1 MRKFTALCLVMCV
14 ALGLSAQTMTNL
26 AFFPFTG
33 NTASPN
39 TPTSYLAAYGD
50 QTGIAGLYLDGT
62 HGSSSWTSDELTSN
76 NGTVINAQYGVSSD
90 KDLATIN
97 SSANGKSIVFHFST
111 SGYQNVVM
119 TMAARRSATGFNS
132 TEWSY
137 STDGTNFTVLPN
149 FSTTPDTTGTY
160 KLQTLDFTGFSALD
174 DQPNVYLKCTYNGAT
189 ANNGSFRIDNVLIA
203 AYPAGP
209 DVWAPT
215 VSSVVPND
223 ATTLTVTFNEPL
235 DATTAQTVANYAL
248 DNNVTV
254 SAATLNTNVV
264 TLTTSALTEGT
275 AYTLIVNNIAD
286 LAGNVMAPDTIA
298 FTYGVSSEF
307 VCANIAE
314 LRSKLSY
321 AEHDLSAP
329 VNDNTEYKLE
339 GEVIVTAIA
348 AYNNQKVI
356 QDATGA
362 ILIYDPSGTL
372 GNYDVGDKIANL
384 YGTLTN
390 YYGFL
395 EFKPTA
401 AGGQAIDIFQDVTP
415 LEITLPQLL
424 DADFMINHQAELIK
438 LTDVSFANPGGN
450 FQVLS
455 TYELTQSGTTAVA
468 VFPYFQDANYIGAEI
483 PAGNMS
489 IMGVNFATSKIG
501 NNYPPFQYYIV
512 PRSTSDFLTVAL
524 NEYEIN
530 GIAVYPNPARDYVT
544 FGTSELVESV
554 ALYDVTGKRV
564 MSTEI
569 SDNRISV
576 AGLTDGVYFARL
588 YREGKQVGIAKIVKK

>member
-235 DATTAQTVANYAL
+235 DATTAQTVTNYAL

-286 LAGNVMAPDTIA
+286 LAGNVMTPDTTTFA
-298 FTYGVSSEF
+298 YGVSSEY

-314 LRSKLSY
+314 LRSKLSFT
-321 AEHDLSAP
+321 DNSAS
-329 VNDNTEYKLE
+329 VNDNTEYRLN
-339 GEVIVTAIA
+339 GEVIVTAVA
-348 AYNNQKVI
+348 SYNNQKVI

-372 GNYDVGDKIANL
+372 GTYDVGDKIANI

-401 AGGQAIDIFQDVTP
+401 AGGPAIDIFQDVTP
-415 LEITLPQLL
+415 LEITLDQLL
-424 DADFMINHQAELIK
+424 DDNFMINHQAELIK
-438 LTDVSFANPGGN
+438 LTDVNFANPGGN
-450 FQVLS
+450 FQVLN
-455 TYELTQSGTTAVA
+455 TYELTQNSTTAAA
-468 VFPYFQDANYIGAEI
+468 VYPYFQDANYIGVEI
-483 PAGNMS
+483 PAGTLS
-489 IMGVNFATSKIG
+489 ILGVNFATSKIG

-512 PRSTSDFLTVAL
+512 PRSTSDFLTSAIT
-524 NEYEIN
+524 EYEIN

-544 FGTSELVESV
+544 FSTSEFVESV

-564 MSTEI
+564 LSAEI
-569 SDNRISV
+569 SDNRVSV
-576 AGLTDGVYFARL
+576 AGLTDGVYFVRL
-588 YREGKQVGIAKIVKK
+588 YSQGKQVGIAKIVKK

>member
-235 DATTAQTVANYAL
+235 DATTAQTVTNYAL

-286 LAGNVMAPDTIA
+286 LAGNVMTPDTTTFA
-298 FTYGVSSEF
+298 YGVSSEY

-314 LRSKLSY
+314 LRSKLSFT
-321 AEHDLSAP
+321 DNSAS
-329 VNDNTEYKLE
+329 VNDNTEYKLN
-339 GEVIVTAIA
+339 GEVIVTAVA
-348 AYNNQKVI
+348 SYNNQKVI

-372 GNYDVGDKIANL
+372 GTYDVGDKIANI

-401 AGGQAIDIFQDVTP
+401 AGGPAIDIFQDVTP
-415 LEITLPQLL
+415 LEITLDQLL
-424 DADFMINHQAELIK
+424 DDNFMINHQAELIK
-438 LTDVSFANPGGN
+438 LTDVNFANPGGN
-450 FQVLS
+450 FQVLN
-455 TYELTQSGTTAVA
+455 TYELTQNSTTAAA
-468 VFPYFQDANYIGAEI
+468 VYPYFQDANYIGVEI
-483 PAGNMS
+483 PAGTLS
-489 IMGVNFATSKIG
+489 ILGVNFATSKIG

-512 PRSTSDFLTVAL
+512 PRSTSDFLTSAIT
-524 NEYEIN
+524 EYEIN

-544 FGTSELVESV
+544 FSTSEFVESV

-564 MSTEI
+564 LSAEI
-569 SDNRISV
+569 SDNRVSV
-576 AGLTDGVYFARL
+576 AGLTDGVYFVRL
-588 YREGKQVGIAKIVKK
+588 YSQGKQVGIAKIVKK

>member
-1 MRKFTALCLVMCV
+1 MRKFTALCLILFA
-14 ALGLSAQTMTNL
+14 ALGLSAQNMTNL

-50 QTGIAGLYLDGT
+50 QANSAGLYLDGP
-62 HGSSSWTSDELTSN
+62 HGSSSWASDELTSN
-76 NGTVINAQYGVSSD
+76 NGTTINAQYGVSSD

-97 SSANGKSIVFHFST
+97 LSANGKSIVFHFST
-111 SGYQNVVM
+111 AGYQNVVM

-132 TEWSY
+132 TVWSY

-149 FSTTPDTTGTY
+149 FSTTPDTTGAY
-160 KLQTLDFTGFSALD
+160 RLQTLDFTGFSAID
-174 DQPNVYLKCTYNGAT
+174 DQPNVYLKCTYDGAT

-215 VSSVVPND
+215 ISSVVPND
-223 ATTLTVTFNEPL
+223 STTLTVTFNEAL
-235 DATTAQTVANYAL
+235 DATTAQTAANYVL

-254 SAATLNTNVV
+254 TAATLNTNVV

-275 AYTLIVNNIAD
+275 TYTLIVSNIAD
-286 LAGNVMAPDTIA
+286 QAGNVMTPDTVA

-314 LRSKLSY
+314 LRSKLAY
-321 AEHDLSAP
+321 TDNSAA

-339 GEVIVTAIA
+339 GEVIVTAVA
-348 AYNNQKVI
+348 SYNNQKVI

-372 GNYDVGDKIANL
+372 GNYDVGDKISNL

-401 AGGQAIDIFQDVTP
+401 AGGQPIDIFQDVTP
-415 LEITLPQLL
+415 LEITLDQLL
-424 DADFMINHQAELIK
+424 DDDFMINHQAELIK

-450 FQVLS
+450 FQVLN
-455 TYELTQSGTTAVA
+455 TYELTQNGTTNTAVY
-468 VFPYFQDANYIGAEI
+468 PYFQDANYIGAEI
-483 PAGNMS
+483 PAGTLS
-489 IMGVNFATSKIG
+489 ILGVNFATSKIG
-501 NNYPPFQYYIV
+501 SNYPPFQYYIV
-512 PRSTSDFLTVAL
+512 PRSTGDFLTSAIA
-524 NEYEIN
+524 EYEIN

-544 FGTSELVESV
+544 FSTSELVESV

-564 MSTEI
+564 LSAEI
-569 SDNRISV
+569 SDNRVSV
-576 AGLTDGVYFARL
+576 SGLTDGVYFARL
-588 YREGKQVGIAKIVKK
+588 YSQGKQVGIAKIVKK